1 MRSDIVSLGIKQD
14 FDEGH
19 KKQHSK
25 RWVKNNEE
33 NSVSFNSVKMS
44 ENGWKCVTH
53 SNGSSSKYSIKN
65 MWIKVNIISAFHHV
79 EYKVNESGSLK
90 WVWHGGP

>member
-1 MRSDIVSLGIKQD
+1 MRTDIVSLGIKQD

-25 RWVKNNEE
+25 RWDKNNEE

-44 ENGWKCVTH
+44 ENG
-53 SNGSSSKYSIKN
+53 
-65 MWIKVNIISAFHHV
+65 
-79 EYKVNESGSLK
+79 
-90 WVWHGGP
+90 